1 MPPSS
6 AGVFAFMANRCYF
19 TPMNTYK
26 VVGCRVAISPST
38 GLEYEVQDVFGH
50 VEAADITEL
59 KRKAAAAG
67 VRLVHIENV
76 TAKWAR
82 QERGYERARA

>member
-1 MPPSS
+1 
-6 AGVFAFMANRCYF
+6 
-19 TPMNTYK
+19 MNTYK

-38 GLEYEVQDVFGH
+38 GLEYEVQDVYGH
-50 VEAADITEL
+50 VEAESVTEL
-59 KRKAAAAG
+59 KARAAKAG

-82 QERGYERARA
+82 QERGYEKARGRN